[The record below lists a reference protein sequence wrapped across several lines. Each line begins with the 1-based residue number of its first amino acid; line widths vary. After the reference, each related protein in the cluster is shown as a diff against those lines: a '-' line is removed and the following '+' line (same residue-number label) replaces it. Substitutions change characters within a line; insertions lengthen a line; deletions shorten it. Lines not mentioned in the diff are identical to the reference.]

1 LYISTEALR
10 DPMFDLPA
18 WYRLELRA
26 RLGPDGPEVLEGA
39 SALMGDASAEVL
51 EEHLNDALPYP
62 DDWTG
67 SGEPPR
73 FRCFQYCDV
82 VEILDNYLSLSVSI
96 PGVRLERNTYF
107 DFRDWY
113 AHAVRRAHQ
122 EQLSLGRQDFA
133 IDDIDGELAGLFV
146 EGDVWTSHAVEL
158 LKCTELEINA
168 VSMKRSKTK
177 ADPPLIIER
186 NASEPCDF
194 ARVVPKPI
202 IVSSWILGKEARTL
216 LDTGSLSDFI
226 TPTFARDL
234 GLKVFPLAKQIPL
247 NLAVKGSRAKIS
259 YGCIAEITYQEIRE
273 RRYFD
278 VAVMNYDIILGTPF
292 IYQHQMHLSM
302 NPTKVVV
309 GSVKS
314 LPIAGKQV
322 RMLESCAAELFEDH
336 LEVARQEL
344 CQYAESICQEASDS
358 PLPPLRA
365 INHTI
370 PLKDE
375 SKIYHW
381 RPSKC
386 PDALRP
392 LWIEKRDA
400 YLKS

>member
-1 LYISTEALR
+1 
-10 DPMFDLPA
+10 
-18 WYRLELRA
+18 
-26 RLGPDGPEVLEGA
+26 
-39 SALMGDASAEVL
+39 MGDVLAEVL
-51 EEHLNDALPYP
+51 EERLNDALPHP
-62 DDWTG
+62 AG
-67 SGEPPR
+67 QAVGGETSR

-82 VEILDNYLSLSVSI
+82 VEVLDDYLALSVSI
-96 PGVRLERNTYF
+96 PSGRLESNTYF

-113 AHAVRRAHQ
+113 AHAARRAHL
-122 EQLSLGRQDFA
+122 ERMPLQDRAFELA
-133 IDDIDGELAGLFV
+133 DLNGELADLFA
-146 EGDVWTSHAVEL
+146 ED
-158 LKCTELEINA
+158 EINA

-177 ADPPLIIER
+177 TDPPLIIER
-186 NASEPCDF
+186 NASEPRDF

-336 LEVARQEL
+336 LEVARREL
-344 CQYAESICQEASDS
+344 RQYAESICQEASDS

-400 YLKS
+400 YLKSGRWRMSNARNTSPMLLLTKPGTDPNRALARPAHGDDDPGWEHG